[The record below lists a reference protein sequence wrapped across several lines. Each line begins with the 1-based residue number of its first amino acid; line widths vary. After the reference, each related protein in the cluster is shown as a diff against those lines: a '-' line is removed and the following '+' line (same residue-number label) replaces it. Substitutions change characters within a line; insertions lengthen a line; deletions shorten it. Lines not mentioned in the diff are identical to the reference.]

1 MIKLTEIRQPIIR
14 GLRAYTGVKA
24 VGMADTTEKQPDY
37 PFIKIKFTLTGDG
50 IGQATDY
57 FDSKAETQTTEQD
70 LEMVMSV
77 TCLGDDVAVAHDLA
91 QKARAYFLGKGHLE
105 LADEHITV
113 VDVMSIANRDVF
125 LNIEYERRY
134 GFDVRLRVRGRDTY
148 AIEVIEKAN
157 LRRGN

>member
-14 GLRAYTGVKA
+14 GLRSYTGAKA
-24 VGMADTTEKQPDY
+24 VVMADTTGKQPEY
-37 PFIKIKFTLTGDG
+37 PFITIKFTLTGEG
-50 IGQATDY
+50 AGQAIDS

-70 LEMVMSV
+70 MEMVMSV

-91 QKARAYFLGKGHLE
+91 HKARAYFLGKGHLE

-113 VDVMSIANRDVF
+113 VDVMSITNRDVF

-134 GFDVRLRVRGRDTY
+134 GFDVRIRVRGRDTY
-148 AIEVIEKAN
+148 AIEVIEKVN
-157 LRRGN
+157 IQEG

>member
-14 GLRAYTGVKA
+14 GLRANTGANV
-24 VGMADTTEKQPDY
+24 VMADTTEKQPDY
-37 PFIKIKFTLTGDG
+37 PFITIKFTLSGEG

-57 FDSKAETQTTEQD
+57 FDSDAETQTTEQD
-70 LEMVMSV
+70 MELVMSV

-91 QKARAYFLGKGHLE
+91 NKARSYFLGRGHLD
-105 LADEHITV
+105 LADEHIAV
-113 VDVMSIANRDVF
+113 VDVMPITNRDVF

-148 AIEVIEKAN
+148 AIEIIEKVN